1 MKKEWWHDK
10 VAYQIYP
17 KSFCDSNGDGIGDI
31 NGIRSKLDILK
42 DLGIDIIW
50 ISPCYKSPFAD
61 EGYDIS
67 DYCDIDPKFGTL
79 EELDQ
84 LIAEAKARDMS
95 VIMDLVVNHCSDEHI
110 WFKRACAD
118 PEGPYGKYFYILPY
132 QDGDPLPT
140 NWRSYFGGP
149 VWDKLPGHDDYVY
162 LHVFHKK
169 QPDLNWENP
178 DVRNAIYDMMNWWL
192 DRGIAGFRID
202 AIINIKKALPFRSYP
217 ADHPD
222 GLCAIQTMLKNADGV
237 LDFFN
242 EMAEKTFRPH
252 HAFAIAELFDYKEQD
267 FPRFFGDDGC
277 FSSIFD
283 FAPACI
289 NQAPE
294 GWYSCKKV
302 TLEQYR
308 DTCFA
313 SQIKASPIGFM
324 ANIIENHDE
333 PRGVSHFLPDGEH
346 SDEAK
351 KMLGGISFMLR
362 GLPFLYQGQ
371 ELGMENIP
379 FSKLSDVS
387 DCSTLGQY
395 QLAIDA
401 GLSPKDALAA
411 VAPMSRDN
419 ARTPYQWSDADN
431 AGFTIGAPWMR
442 INPNYKTI
450 NYESQEQNPNSVW
463 HFYRSLAAI
472 RHNPAFSE
480 TIVYGIT
487 KPWMEETPGLMAF
500 YRQGPDTLL
509 VIANL
514 EPISK
519 TLTLPKADYTLLLSN
534 GNCTL
539 LKDSIQLDRYGFAVL
554 NVTTES

>member
-1 MKKEWWHDK
+1 
-10 VAYQIYP
+10 
-17 KSFCDSNGDGIGDI
+17 
-31 NGIRSKLDILK
+31 
-42 DLGIDIIW
+42 
-50 ISPCYKSPFAD
+50 
-61 EGYDIS
+61 
-67 DYCDIDPKFGTL
+67 
-79 EELDQ
+79 
-84 LIAEAKARDMS
+84 
-95 VIMDLVVNHCSDEHI
+95 
-110 WFKRACAD
+110 
-118 PEGPYGKYFYILPY
+118 
-132 QDGDPLPT
+132 
-140 NWRSYFGGP
+140 
-149 VWDKLPGHDDYVY
+149 
-162 LHVFHKK
+162 
-169 QPDLNWENP
+169 
-178 DVRNAIYDMMNWWL
+178 
-192 DRGIAGFRID
+192 
-202 AIINIKKALPFRSYP
+202 
-217 ADHPD
+217 
-222 GLCAIQTMLKNADGV
+222 
-237 LDFFN
+237 
-242 EMAEKTFRPH
+242 
-252 HAFAIAELFDYKEQD
+252 
-267 FPRFFGDDGC
+267 
-277 FSSIFD
+277 
-283 FAPACI
+283 
-289 NQAPE
+289 
-294 GWYSCKKV
+294 
-302 TLEQYR
+302 
-308 DTCFA
+308 
-313 SQIKASPIGFM
+313 M

-463 HFYRSLAAI
+463 HFYRSLAAL